1 MWAPAFK
8 DIEGEAIMGAH
19 RKIALLSG
27 AALLMLGQ
35 PVLAASGSPA
45 DNHETIA
52 TEPVRI
58 AQNDTAKPEM
68 TAAPIETVIVTAEK
82 RSADVQKVPIAVS
95 AIDGNS
101 LESQSIIGFKELGA
115 RVPSLRF
122 GSGVTGG
129 ENVITIRGLGSV
141 NTTPGGDSPV
151 AYSVDGVGLQ
161 RSTSVDPEF
170 YDIERVEVLRG
181 PQGTLYGRN
190 SVGGSVNVVTNKPG
204 DTLSGSVDAM
214 IGDYAAKTFRGW
226 VNAPLVDDGD
236 FKVYA
241 RITGVSA
248 QHNAYSTNL
257 STSPFATHN
266 QDAQD
271 YRMVR
276 GQVYFEFNPDVNLLI
291 SASDSDSRD
300 PVATN
305 TAWWQVP
312 ARFVVDQGVPG
323 QPPIPL
329 GSACDFSTEA
339 LYNPRVFCR
348 EYPEN
353 AKNNVQL
360 YSATLNW
367 NFPWATFTSVTGLS
381 SSNVSQTSDGDGSDL
396 PIAFGSAWA
405 LRQHQISEEVRL
417 ASNDADDPLQWIA
430 GFYYFWSDNYED
442 FAYSDSG
449 YNDLFME
456 SPPAPLPPG
465 FPGSADTFNFL
476 SHGNT
481 KTRAYAPFG
490 QVDYNLGKTSIGIPL
505 TVTFGIR
512 FSNDEKYGYN
522 YLDYQLPYLCGGSC
536 GPIQGPF
543 SKTWSQWT
551 GKFGLAYQIDDD
563 TMVYASASRGYIDG
577 GNIIGL
583 AHIYNPESAW
593 SYEVGLKSRFLDDR
607 LQLNLAGYHEEIKGL
622 QVFIQSSTQSG
633 INNVDGKTQVN
644 GLEAELTAVPV
655 DNLRLNATL
664 TLTHATYGQY
674 ITTNSRFGGPGPGCS
689 TMGPPF
695 LCNFKGNWLN
705 QTPPYALNLGGEY
718 NFDTPIGT
726 ITPRADIFFSGK
738 VNFLPDNYPTST
750 QKAYHQTNLHLTW
763 LSRDGHYSLD
773 GFINNLENA
782 DVISND
788 GLQSVT
794 LGQQVMEPDNFA
806 YYPPRTMGIRF
817 AVKFGG

>member
-1 MWAPAFK
+1 MSAQRNFAF
-8 DIEGEAIMGAH
+8 
-19 RKIALLSG
+19 LSG
-27 AALLMLGQ
+27 AALLLFGHAAQ
-35 PVLAASGSPA
+35 AASDTQP
-45 DNHETIA
+45 DKPEVIV
-52 TEPVRI
+52 TEPVKV
-58 AQNDTAKPEM
+58 AQNDTSG
-68 TAAPIETVIVTAEK
+68 TQTSAPIETVIVTAEK
-82 RSADVQKVPIAVS
+82 RSADIQKVPIAVS

-122 GSGVTGG
+122 GAGVTGG

-161 RSTSVDPEF
+161 RSTSIDPEF

-190 SVGGSVNVVTNKPG
+190 SVGGSINVITNKPN

-241 RITGVSA
+241 RLTGVSA
-248 QHNAYSTNL
+248 QHNPYSTNL
-257 STSPFATHN
+257 STAPYATHN
-266 QDAQD
+266 QDAED
-271 YRMVR
+271 YRMLR
-276 GQVYFEFNPDVNLLI
+276 GQVYFEFNPDLNLLI
-291 SASDSDSRD
+291 TASDSDSRD

-312 ARFVVDQGVPG
+312 QRFVGDQDVSGE
-323 QPPIPL
+323 PPIAL

-339 LYNPRVFCR
+339 LYKPRVFCR
-348 EYPEN
+348 DYPEN

-367 NFPWATFTSVTGLS
+367 NFNWATFTSVTGLS
-381 SSNVSQTSDGDGSDL
+381 SSNVAQTSDGDGSDL
-396 PIAFGSAWA
+396 PMAFGSAWT

-417 ASNDADDPLQWIA
+417 ASSDADDPLQWIA
-430 GFYYFWSDNYED
+430 GFYYFWSDNFED

-449 YNDLFME
+449 YNDV
-456 SPPAPLPPG
+456 G
-465 FPGSADTFNFL
+465 FLRPFDQFNFI

-490 QVDYNLGKTSIGIPL
+490 QIDYNLGKTSVGIPL
-505 TVTFGIR
+505 TVTFGVR

-522 YLDYQLPYLCGGSC
+522 FLDYQLPLFCPGVNGSC
-536 GPIQGPF
+536 GVIQGPF

-551 GKFGLAYQIDDD
+551 GKFGLAYQIDPD

-583 AHIYNPESAW
+583 ANIYNPESAW
-593 SYEVGLKSRFLDDR
+593 SYEAGLKSRFLDDR
-607 LQLNLAGYHEEIKGL
+607 IQFNLAGYHEEIKGL

-674 ITTNSRFGGPGPGCS
+674 YTTNSRFGAPAS
-689 TMGPPF
+689 TCFAASAPF
-695 LCNFKGNWLN
+695 LCNFQGNWLN
-705 QTPPYALNLGGEY
+705 QTPPYSLNLGGEY

-763 LSRDGHYSLD
+763 VSTDGRYSLD

-788 GLQSVT
+788 GLQSIT

-817 AVKFGG
+817 AIKFGG

>member
-1 MWAPAFK
+1 MGAAFK

-45 DNHETIA
+45 ENHETIA

-430 GFYYFWSDNYED
+430 GFYYFWSDNFED
-442 FAYSDSG
+442 FGYSDSG
-449 YNDLFME
+449 YNDGPTEPFDH
-456 SPPAPLPPG
+456 
-465 FPGSADTFNFL
+465 FIFL

-490 QVDYNLGKTSIGIPL
+490 QIDYNLGKTSIGIPL

-512 FSNDEKYGYN
+512 FSNDEKYGFN
-522 YLDYQLPYLCGGSC
+522 YLDYELPDYCGLCGGPFS
-536 GPIQGPF
+536 GPF

>member
-1 MWAPAFK
+1 MR
-8 DIEGEAIMGAH
+8 AH
-19 RKIALLSG
+19 RRFALLSG
-27 AALLMLGQ
+27 AALLVLGQ
-35 PVLAASGSPA
+35 QALASPNSA
-45 DNHETIA
+45 GDA
-52 TEPVRI
+52 AGKVAAEPLKL
-58 AQNDTAKPEM
+58 AQNEPPKAEA

-82 RSADVQKVPIAVS
+82 RSADVQKVPIAIS

-190 SVGGSVNVVTNKPG
+190 SVGGSINVVTNKPG
-204 DTLSGSVDAM
+204 DALSGSGDVM

-226 VNAPLVDDGD
+226 LNVPLVDDGD
-236 FKVYA
+236 FKMYA
-241 RITGVSA
+241 RVTGVSA
-248 QHNAYSTNL
+248 NHNPYSTNL
-257 STSPFATHN
+257 SDSPSATHN

-271 YRMVR
+271 YHMIR
-276 GQVYFEFNPDVNLLI
+276 GQVYFEFTPDVNLLL
-291 SASDSDSRD
+291 SASDSYSKD

-305 TAWWQVP
+305 TAWWQTP
-312 ARFVVDQGVPG
+312 QRYIADQGVG
-323 QPPIPL
+323 EPPIPQ
-329 GSACDFSTEA
+329 GSKCDFSTAA
-339 LYNPRVFCR
+339 LYNPRTFCR
-348 EYPEN
+348 DYPEN

-367 NFPWATFTSVTGLS
+367 NLDWAAFTSVTGIS
-381 SSNVSQTSDGDGSDL
+381 SSDVSQTSDGDGSDL
-396 PIAFGSAWA
+396 PMAFGSAWT

-417 ASNDADDPLQWIA
+417 ASIDADNPLQWIA
-430 GFYYFWSDNYED
+430 GFYYFWSDNFED

-449 YNDLFME
+449 YNDFAFLRPFDE
-456 SPPAPLPPG
+456 
-465 FPGSADTFNFL
+465 FNFI

-490 QVDYNLGKTSIGIPL
+490 QVDYNLGKTSLGIPL

-512 FSNDEKYGYN
+512 FSNDEKYGFN
-522 YLDYQLPYLCGGSC
+522 FLDYQLPLFCPGPNGSC
-536 GPIQGPF
+536 GVFEGPF

-551 GKFGLAYQIDDD
+551 GKFGLAYQIDPDA
-563 TMVYASASRGYIDG
+563 MVYASASRGYIDG

-583 AHIYNPESAW
+583 ANIYNPESAW

-607 LQLNLAGYHEEIKGL
+607 LQFNLAGYHEEIKGL

-633 INNVDGKTQVN
+633 INNVNGKTQVN
-644 GLEAELTAVPV
+644 GLEAEVTAVPI
-655 DNLRLNATL
+655 DNLRLNATI

-674 ITTNSRFGGPGPGCS
+674 LTTNSRFGAPAS
-689 TMGPPF
+689 TCFATSAPF

-705 QTPPYALNLGGEY
+705 QTPPYAINLGGEY
-718 NFDTPIGT
+718 NFSTPIGT
-726 ITPRADIFFSGK
+726 ITPRADIFLSGK

-763 LSRDGHYSLD
+763 MSPDGHYSID
-773 GFINNLENA
+773 GFINNLEDA

-788 GLQSVT
+788 GLQSIT
-794 LGQQVMEPDNFA
+794 LGQQALEPDNFA

-817 AVKFGG
+817 AFRFGG